1 MTGTVGRPF
10 QETAA
15 RGTRSTRK
23 ASVIPAANGMR
34 PRARCEDPV
43 VPRAISFSHMP
54 IRNGGSVNEPGG
66 ATGLR
71 TFHLCLQLGRHTLVR
86 KLLFVHIAAHRRCHA
101 LSPRPVFEEIS
112 RD

>member
-1 MTGTVGRPF
+1 MMGTVGRPF

-43 VPRAISFSHMP
+43 VPRAVAFSHMR

-71 TFHLCLQLGRHTLVR
+71 TFHLCLQLGQDR
-86 KLLFVHIAAHRRCHA
+86 KSTRLNSSHQIISYA
-101 LSPRPVFEEIS
+101 VFCLKK
-112 RD
+112 